1 MLIEITFAIIIGIL
15 AGTLTGLTPG
25 IHINLIGALLLSTFL
40 LPINSLYLIIFII
53 SMSITHTFIDF
64 IPSIILG
71 CPDTDTELG
80 ILPGHKLLQNR
91 KGYEAII
98 LTTYGSLIAI
108 FIITIIAF
116 PSLFLI
122 KKAYPFLEKII
133 PYFLIL
139 ISIILIS
146 TERKKL
152 TALKIFLLTGFLG
165 YSITFLEINQPLLP
179 LLTGLFGSSII
190 IQSIKNKTKIPEQ
203 TITKP
208 FLKFKKP
215 ILASLCAA
223 PLCSFLPGLGS
234 GQAGLIGNL
243 FTKNNPKEFL
253 TLLGITNT
261 LVMSFS
267 IVTLFAIEKTRTG
280 SAAFIGEIIP
290 SLDTK
295 YLILILFAVVI
306 SGIASFY
313 LTIYLGKIVSL
324 NVSRINY
331 KILAFMTLGILVLV
345 IGLVSGWLGLLV
357 FVVST
362 VTGLYAL
369 QFRVRRTNMMGALMV
384 PSVLFYLLGRR
395 NLKYLQYILKM

>member
-71 CPDTDTELG
+71 CADTDTELG

-331 KILAFMTLGILVLV
+331 KILAFVTLGILVLV
-345 IGLVSGWLGLLV
+345 IGLISDWLGLGV
-357 FVVST
+357 FIIST

-369 QFRVRRTNMMGALMV
+369 QFRVRRTNMMGALMI
-384 PSVLFYLLGRR
+384 PSIIFYLIR
-395 NLKYLQYILKM
+395 

>member
-1 MLIEITFAIIIGIL
+1 MQIILALLIGIL

-25 IHINLIGALLLSTFL
+25 IHINLIGALLLSTIF
-40 LPINSLYLIIFII
+40 LPINPVYLIIFII

-80 ILPGHKLLQNR
+80 ILPGQKLLQNG
-91 KGYEAII
+91 KGYEAIL

-108 FIITIIAF
+108 FIIIIIAF

-122 KKAYPFLEKII
+122 KQTYPFLEKII

-165 YSITFLEINQPLLP
+165 YSITFLEITQPLLP

-190 IQSIKNKTKIPEQ
+190 IRSIKNKTKIPEQ
-203 TITKP
+203 IITKP
-208 FLKFKKP
+208 LIRFKKP
-215 ILASLCAA
+215 LLASLLSA

-243 FTKNNPKEFL
+243 FTRNNPKEFL

-261 LVMSFS
+261 LVMAFS
-267 IVTLFAIEKTRTG
+267 IITLFAINKTRTG
-280 SAAFIGEIIP
+280 SAAFVGQLIPNLEI
-290 SLDTK
+290 K
-295 YLILILFAVVI
+295 HLILILFVVII
-306 SGIASFY
+306 SGIISFY
-313 LTIYLGKIVSL
+313 LTLWLGKIVSL

-331 KILAFMTLGILVLV
+331 RVLAFITLGILVLV
-345 IGLVSGWLGLLV
+345 IVLVSGILGLGV
-357 FVVST
+357 FVIST
-362 VTGLYAL
+362 LAGLYSL
-369 QFRVRRTNMMGALMV
+369 EHKVRRTNMMGALMV
-384 PSVLFYLLGRR
+384 PSVLFYLV
-395 NLKYLQYILKM
+395 N

>member
-331 KILAFMTLGILVLV
+331 KILAFTTLGILVLV
-345 IGLVSGWLGLLV
+345 IGLVSGWLGLGV
-357 FVVST
+357 FVIST

-384 PSVLFYLLGRR
+384 PSVLFYLLR
-395 NLKYLQYILKM
+395 

>member
-331 KILAFMTLGILVLV
+331 KILAFVTLGILILV
-345 IGLVSGWLGLLV
+345 IGLISGWLGLGV
-357 FVVST
+357 FIIST
-362 VTGLYAL
+362 VTGLYCL
-369 QFRVRRTNMMGALMV
+369 EHNVRRTNMMGALMV
-384 PSVLFYLLGRR
+384 PSVIWYLIKLLIII
-395 NLKYLQYILKM
+395 N

>member
-1 MLIEITFAIIIGIL
+1 MLIEITFALLIGIL
-15 AGTLTGLTPG
+15 SGTLTGLTPG
-25 IHINLIGALLLSTFL
+25 IHINLLGALLLSTIF
-40 LPINSLYLIIFII
+40 LPINPVYLIIFII

-80 ILPGHKLLQNR
+80 ILPGQKLLQNG
-91 KGYEAII
+91 KGYEAIL

-108 FIITIIAF
+108 FIIVIIAF

-190 IQSIKNKTKIPEQ
+190 IKSIKNKTKIPEQ

-208 FLKFKKP
+208 LIRFKKP
-215 ILASLCAA
+215 ILASLLSA

-243 FTKNNPKEFL
+243 FTRNNPKEFL

-261 LVMSFS
+261 LVMAFS
-267 IVTLFAIEKTRTG
+267 IITLFAINKTRTG
-280 SAAFIGEIIP
+280 SAAFIGQLIPNLEI
-290 SLDTK
+290 K
-295 YLILILFAVVI
+295 HLILILFVVI
-306 SGIASFY
+306 ISGVVSFY
-313 LTIYLGKIVSL
+313 LTLWLGKVVSL

-331 KILAFMTLGILVLV
+331 RVLAFITLGILVLV
-345 IGLVSGWLGLLV
+345 IGVVSGILGLGV
-357 FVVST
+357 FILST
-362 VTGLYAL
+362 LTGLYCL
-369 QFRVRRTNMMGALMV
+369 SFKVRRTNMMGALMV
-384 PSVLFYLLGRR
+384 PSVIFYLF
-395 NLKYLQYILKM
+395 

>member
-331 KILAFMTLGILVLV
+331 KILAFTTLGILVLV
-345 IGLVSGWLGLLV
+345 IGLVSGWLGLGV
-357 FVVST
+357 FVIST

-384 PSVLFYLLGRR
+384 PSVVFYLF
-395 NLKYLQYILKM
+395 

>member
-331 KILAFMTLGILVLV
+331 KILAFTTLGILVLV
-345 IGLVSGWLGLLV
+345 IGLVSGWLGLGV
-357 FVVST
+357 FVIST
-362 VTGLYAL
+362 VTGLYCL
-369 QFRVRRTNMMGALMV
+369 EHKVRRTNMMGALMV
-384 PSVLFYLLGRR
+384 PSVLFYLI
-395 NLKYLQYILKM
+395 N

>member
-1 MLIEITFAIIIGIL
+1 
-15 AGTLTGLTPG
+15 
-25 IHINLIGALLLSTFL
+25 
-40 LPINSLYLIIFII
+40 
-53 SMSITHTFIDF
+53 MSITHTFIDF

-331 KILAFMTLGILVLV
+331 KILAFTTLGILVLV
-345 IGLVSGWLGLLV
+345 IGLVSGWLGLGV
-357 FVVST
+357 FVIST

-384 PSVLFYLLGRR
+384 PSVVFYLF
-395 NLKYLQYILKM
+395 

>member
-152 TALKIFLLTGFLG
+152 LLTGFLG

-243 FTKNNPKEFL
+243 FTKNNPKE
-253 TLLGITNT
+253 
-261 LVMSFS
+261 
-267 IVTLFAIEKTRTG
+267 
-280 SAAFIGEIIP
+280 
-290 SLDTK
+290 
-295 YLILILFAVVI
+295 
-306 SGIASFY
+306 
-313 LTIYLGKIVSL
+313 
-324 NVSRINY
+324 
-331 KILAFMTLGILVLV
+331 
-345 IGLVSGWLGLLV
+345 
-357 FVVST
+357 
-362 VTGLYAL
+362 
-369 QFRVRRTNMMGALMV
+369 
-384 PSVLFYLLGRR
+384 
-395 NLKYLQYILKM
+395 